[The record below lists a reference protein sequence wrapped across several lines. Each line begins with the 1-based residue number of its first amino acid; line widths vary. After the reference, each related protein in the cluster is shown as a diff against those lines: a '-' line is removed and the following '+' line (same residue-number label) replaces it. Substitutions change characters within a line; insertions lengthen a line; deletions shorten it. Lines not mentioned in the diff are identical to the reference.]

1 MFAKKKTVMPDTI
14 TMINVVWTAVIAV
27 MMTATV
33 TLYQDKSDTNNL
45 KYTQLMGQSY
55 EQSYYLK

>member
-1 MFAKKKTVMPDTI
+1 MFAKKKTAMPDTI

-33 TLYQDKSDTNNL
+33 TLYQDRNETQAV
-45 KYTQLMGQSY
+45 KYTQLTSQTYGQP
-55 EQSYYLK
+55 YY

>member
-1 MFAKKKTVMPDTI
+1 MFANKKTAMPDTI

-33 TLYQDKSDTNNL
+33 TLYQGKSNVNEVN
-45 KYTQLMGQSY
+45 YTQMTGIY
-55 EQSYYLK
+55 VEQPYY

>member
-1 MFAKKKTVMPDTI
+1 MFAKRKTAMPDTI

-33 TLYQDKSDTNNL
+33 TLYQGKSNVNEVH
-45 KYTQLMGQSY
+45 YTQMTGSY
-55 EQSYYLK
+55 MEQPYY